1 LLQFIHCFVVMFA
14 ELPRLSLLSA
24 KLQQKQIATNVSLF
38 EPICLGDFGAISVSR
53 RYAGVTFE

>member
-1 LLQFIHCFVVMFA
+1 MFA